1 MGDMPA
7 EFDKMGVRFA
17 YPENWTLDSDELN
30 EDGNTI
36 TVYSPGGGFW
46 SLAVHPAGSSAGKLA
61 AEALEAMSEEYEH
74 LESQEVSDTIGEDR
88 LIGFDLNFFYLDLTS
103 TAKIRCVSRSG
114 ATYAI
119 FCQAEDREFE
129 QIGEVFRAI
138 TASLLNE

>member
-1 MGDMPA
+1 MPA
-7 EFDKMGVRFA
+7 EYSKMGARFS
-17 YPENWTLDSDELN
+17 YPENWTLDTDELN
-30 EDGNTI
+30 GEGNSI

-46 SLAVHPAGSSAGKLA
+46 SLGVHPAGTNAGQLA
-61 AEALEAMSEEYEH
+61 AEALEAMGEEYEH
-74 LESQEVSDTIGEDR
+74 LESHEISETNAEDI
-88 LIGFDLNFFYLDLTS
+88 LVGYDLNFFYLDMTS
-103 TAKIRCVSRSG
+103 TAKIRCVRRSG